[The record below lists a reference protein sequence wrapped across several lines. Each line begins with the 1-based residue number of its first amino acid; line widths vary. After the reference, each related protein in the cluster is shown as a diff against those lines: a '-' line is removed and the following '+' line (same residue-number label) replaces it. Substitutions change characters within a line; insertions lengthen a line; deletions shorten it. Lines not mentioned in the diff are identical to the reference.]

1 MKGQYEIIRVMNNN
15 VILTK
20 DKALNQECVLVGK
33 GIGFGQKTGQAVD
46 IPKEKIEKSFV
57 TFDKTVKEQYFQ
69 LIRDLDSTVVGLC
82 EEIIALAETQLGKMN
97 HQIHVVLTDHIGFA
111 LERIK
116 MGMEINNPFLYEI
129 KSLYSDE
136 YRVANEA
143 VAMLETNLGVQIPRD
158 EVGFIAMHL
167 HASRQNKTVSE
178 TLKHTRLLK
187 EVIEIIEKELKLT
200 FNEEELTYNRLIN
213 HLRGVVDRVTH
224 DKSIENP
231 LLDNIK
237 GEFKLAYQIAKL
249 LGKHMERTYDVEVPE
264 QELGYMALHI
274 ERIRKVNELK

>member
-1 MKGQYEIIRVMNNN
+1 MKGRYEILRVMNNN

-20 DKALNQECVLVGK
+20 DQELNQECVLVGK
-33 GIGFGQKTGQAVD
+33 GIGFGQKAGKFVD
-46 IPKEKIEKSFV
+46 VPKEKIEKSFV
-57 TFDKTVKEQYFQ
+57 TFDKTVKQQYFQ

-82 EEIIALAETQLGKMN
+82 EEIIAMAETQLGKMN

-116 MGMEINNPFLYEI
+116 LGMEINNPFLYEI

-136 YRVANEA
+136 YRVAKDA
-143 VAMLETNLGVQIPRD
+143 VAMLEENLSVSIPKD

-167 HASRQNKTVSE
+167 HASRQNKKVSE
-178 TLKHTRLLK
+178 TMKYTRLLS
-187 EVIEIIEKELKLT
+187 EVIEIIQSELKMG

-213 HLRGVVDRVTH
+213 HLRGVVDRVTNN
-224 DKSIENP
+224 KSIENP
-231 LLDNIK
+231 LLDNIRK
-237 GEFKLAYQIAKL
+237 EFKVAYQISKMIRQ
-249 LGKHMERTYDVEVPE
+249 HMERNYELTVPE

-274 ERIRKVNELK
+274 ERIRKINEAK

>member
-1 MKGQYEIIRVMNNN
+1 MNNN

-20 DKALNQECVLVGK
+20 DQELNQECVLVGK
-33 GIGFGQKTGQAVD
+33 GIGFGQKAGKFVD
-46 IPKEKIEKSFV
+46 VPKEKIEKSFV
-57 TFDKTVKEQYFQ
+57 TFDKTVKQQYFQ

-82 EEIIALAETQLGKMN
+82 EEIIAMAETQLGKMN

-116 MGMEINNPFLYEI
+116 LGMEINNPFLYEI

-136 YRVANEA
+136 YRVAKDA
-143 VAMLETNLGVQIPRD
+143 VAMLEENLSVSIPKD

-167 HASRQNKTVSE
+167 HASRQNKKVSE
-178 TLKHTRLLK
+178 TMKYTRLLS
-187 EVIEIIEKELKLT
+187 EVIEIIQSELKMG

-213 HLRGVVDRVTH
+213 HLRGVVDRVTNN
-224 DKSIENP
+224 KSIENP
-231 LLDNIK
+231 LLDNIRK
-237 GEFKLAYQIAKL
+237 EFKVAYQISKMIRQ
-249 LGKHMERTYDVEVPE
+249 HMERNYELTVPE

-274 ERIRKVNELK
+274 ERIRKINEAK